1 MPATISILKRTLNP
15 PDHVGAESASF
26 QPYQHHPVPQV
37 EHSQI
42 LKTIFT
48 TYNTNRCHKST
59 LIQFFGQMDTPI
71 QLPDVLQVE
80 TLKIIE
86 IFGYLFYHKLHQQM
100 PLVYT

>member
-1 MPATISILKRTLNP
+1 MN
-15 PDHVGAESASF
+15 
-26 QPYQHHPVPQV
+26 
-37 EHSQI
+37 
-42 LKTIFT
+42 
-48 TYNTNRCHKST
+48 
-59 LIQFFGQMDTPI
+59 TPI